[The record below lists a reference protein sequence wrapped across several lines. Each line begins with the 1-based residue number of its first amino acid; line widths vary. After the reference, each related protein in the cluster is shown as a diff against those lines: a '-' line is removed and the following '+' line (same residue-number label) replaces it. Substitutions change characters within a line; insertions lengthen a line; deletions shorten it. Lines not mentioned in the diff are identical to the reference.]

1 MSHCDAAE
9 NVDLFLIN
17 ITFTLLLL
25 IVKMNVE
32 FGHKGRVRHGE
43 VKPRPF
49 YCTPSDLISEI
60 KVFQVVSLWSLLNW
74 AILPDT
80 HEISVNLNKRFLPS
94 HTTTTWPSPQH
105 RQEYLK
111 SESHNNCGHISSCSC
126 VKGVLTDI
134 DKKKTVRR
142 RKWRQKTQRRTS
154 EECFR

>member
-17 ITFTLLLL
+17 LTFTFLLL
-25 IVKMNVE
+25 IVKMNV
-32 FGHKGRVRHGE
+32 GHKGRVLHRE

-49 YCTPSDLISEI
+49 HCTPSDLISEI
-60 KVFQVVSLWSLLNW
+60 EVFQVVSFV
-74 AILPDT
+74 
-80 HEISVNLNKRFLPS
+80 SVWIVPFCQIHMRFLS
-94 HTTTTWPSPQH
+94 IQTNVFYLLTQQQH
-105 RQEYLK
+105 GRHLSTDSK
-111 SESHNNCGHISSCSC
+111 SESHYNCGHISSCSC
-126 VKGVLTDI
+126 VKWVLTDI